1 MMNERALPCRE
12 LLTDAALELPPIEQA
27 AEIVGLAARLVG
39 LRLRISDLDALDD
52 FAVTLMREIELAVAS
67 GAFCYHYQP
76 MVSATS
82 GALQGYEALLRWS
95 RDGEAVGPALFLP
108 IAEETGAI
116 RTIQQQLLDQV
127 ATVTAR
133 VPPPAFISLNWSP
146 RQLLKPSAASALIDR
161 IKELALDPRRILIE
175 ITARPA
181 IVDPELVSLC
191 ILLLKDT
198 GIQIA
203 LDDFGGHH
211 GSLAWLGRLPI
222 DFVKLDPALIAEID
236 HSERAVRLVAGIID
250 FAHSL
255 GASVIAKGI
264 ETPTQMRILR
274 RLGCD
279 LLQGN
284 AVGRPARE
292 PRFVVSDG

>member
-1 MMNERALPCRE
+1 MMNERALPTWE
-12 LLTDAALELPPIEQA
+12 LITDVALELPPIEQA

-39 LRLRISDLDALDD
+39 LRSRINDLDALDD
-52 FAVTLMREIELAVAS
+52 FAVMLMREIEQATAA
-67 GAFCYHYQP
+67 GTFCYHYQP
-76 MVSATS
+76 IVSATS

-95 RDGEAVGPALFLP
+95 RDGEAVAPALFLP

-116 RTIQQQLLDQV
+116 RTIQQRLLDQV
-127 ATVTAR
+127 ATVSAR
-133 VPPPAFISLNWSP
+133 LPPPAFISLNWSP
-146 RQLLKPSAASALIDR
+146 RQLLKASAASALIDR
-161 IKELALDPRRILIE
+161 IKELSLDPRRMLIE
-175 ITARPA
+175 ITPRPA
-181 IVDPELVSLC
+181 IVDPELVYLC

-236 HSERAVRLVAGIID
+236 HSERAVRVLAGLID

-255 GASVIAKGI
+255 GASVVAKGI
-264 ETPTQMRILR
+264 ETQTQMRILR

-279 LLQGN
+279 LLQGK
-284 AVGRPARE
+284 AVGAPARE
-292 PRFVVSDG
+292 PQFVAIDG